1 MWNRCCAL
9 RTCLQNSALS
19 PPDSSSELSL
29 FTIDHTSPG
38 TPVTPPEKLKE
49 KIAQSS
55 GPWSRTLLSLAAKG
69 KEAVEL
75 TDTKAR
81 RSLRQK
87 KIHRGYKGSPCS
99 NMNCLG
105 CSMVPPLCLT
115 PLSKIWEKHF
125 ARLIPKSFPSLSLN

>member
-105 CSMVPPLCLT
+105 CSMVPPT
-115 PLSKIWEKHF
+115 LSHSVIKNLGETFCKIDPQK
-125 ARLIPKSFPSLSLN
+125 LSQP